1 MGNYWEAYWATAS
14 SNPLDWF
21 IVILGLVLVVA
32 HMIGLRGH
40 WVGKHV
46 LFVQDLDR
54 YRVGWLSM
62 VELLPLLGL
71 LGTTFSLMLTFK
83 TFQIG
88 AQGEAPDL
96 SQMVA
101 AFAPAMSTTIS
112 GLGMTVVNL
121 FFNSVLHWLCPRVEK
136 GEGLP

>member
-1 MGNYWEAYWATAS
+1 MGSYWEAYWATAS
-14 SNPLDWF
+14 SNPLDCL
-21 IVILGLVLVVA
+21 ILFLGVVLVVL
-32 HMIGLRGH
+32 HILGFVGH
-40 WVGKHV
+40 WFGKYV

-54 YRVGWLSM
+54 YRVSLLSF

-71 LGTTFSLMLTFK
+71 LGTTCSLMLTFK
-83 TFQIG
+83 TFQVG
-88 AQGEAPDL
+88 SQGETPDL

-121 FFNSVLHWLCPRVEK
+121 SFNAVLHWLCPRVEK